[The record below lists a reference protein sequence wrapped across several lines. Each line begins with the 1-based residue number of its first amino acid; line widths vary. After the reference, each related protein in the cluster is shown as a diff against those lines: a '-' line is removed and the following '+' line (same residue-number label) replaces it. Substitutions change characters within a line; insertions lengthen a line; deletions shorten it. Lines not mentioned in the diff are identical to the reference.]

1 MARDSKF
8 RLTAGAF
15 AAATLVGGA
24 AAPARADV
32 EGELRAELVGRFAL
46 TRSALLSE
54 CTESYTNVEVVG
66 GRPSGG
72 RGVRFEA
79 GELARVDN
87 VKVGPLSGL
96 DVYLSF
102 VVPYLLSFQDGP
114 FTLHDERHCR
124 VQLDF
129 EVEREVR
136 KDSGR
141 AVAAIGAALEL
152 FDGEEAARQ
161 AGWNRRETE
170 PFPPD
175 WEETKRAHA
184 AWQVEERN
192 RMVRAK
198 SEEVLAF
205 AAQALASMPS
215 DAKFLA
221 AFGAGARARSDTWPT
236 CEAMLAASFYV
247 SGSGEEK
254 NGWAAGQK
262 VAWATRLARGL
273 QGCYLAPR

>member
-1 MARDSKF
+1 MTRDS
-8 RLTAGAF
+8 RSWLSRGALAVAAIAAGVA
-15 AAATLVGGA
+15 V
-24 AAPARADV
+24 PARADV

-66 GRPSGG
+66 GRPNGG

-87 VKVGPLSGL
+87 VKVGSLSGL

-102 VVPYLLSFQDGP
+102 AVPYLLSFQDGP
-114 FTLHDERHCR
+114 FTLHDERRCR

-129 EVEREVR
+129 EVERETR
-136 KDSGR
+136 KDAAR
-141 AVAAIGAALEL
+141 ALAAIGSVLEL
-152 FDGEEAARQ
+152 FDGEEAARK

-170 PFPPD
+170 PFPAD
-175 WEETKRAHA
+175 WEETRRAHA
-184 AWQVEERN
+184 AWQVDERN

-205 AAQALASMPS
+205 AAQAIAYMPG

-221 AFGAGARARSDTWPT
+221 AFGAGARARSDSWST
-236 CEAMLAASFYV
+236 CEAMLSASFYV
-247 SGSGEEK
+247 TGSGEDK

-262 VAWATRLARGL
+262 VAWATRLARDL